1 MKMIVSLRT
10 MLKGV
15 FLILVF
21 SLCGCIHTKSGNTNF
36 NRDIETI
43 VASGN
48 AYISISG
55 HISEDIY
62 TYSQINHDENGNIT
76 IGNNTTEMRIVEQGK
91 ETINKNIILNETQRF
106 RYTLTTA
113 EAVIMN
119 LRSVDGNDVKII
131 VTEYGKNKEYIIEGK
146 SQIGKMISFKN

>member
-10 MLKGV
+10 IPKIV

-36 NRDIETI
+36 NRDIEI
-43 VASGN
+43 AAVSGN
-48 AYISISG
+48 VYISISG

-62 TYSQINHDENGNIT
+62 TSNQINYDEKGNIN
-76 IGNNTTEMRIVEQGK
+76 IGNSTMETRIVEQGK
-91 ETINKNIILNETQRF
+91 ETINKKIILNETQRF

-113 EAVIMN
+113 EVVIMN

-131 VTEYGKNKEYIIEGK
+131 VSEYGKNKEYIIEGK
-146 SQIGKMISFKN
+146 SQIGKMISFRN